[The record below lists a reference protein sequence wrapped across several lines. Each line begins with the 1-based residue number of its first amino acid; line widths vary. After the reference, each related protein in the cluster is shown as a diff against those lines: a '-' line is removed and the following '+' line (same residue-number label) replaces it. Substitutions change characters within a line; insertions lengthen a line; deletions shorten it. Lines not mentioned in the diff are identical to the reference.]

1 MSLPGRSQFAEP
13 REQTLAV
20 QQAGRGWPWPCAC
33 SALGRA
39 LTLQGGRRSL
49 GLAPPDSFPLKGW
62 SCAGPSQGVGL
73 AWSSST
79 CVRSPLLTTN

>member
-33 SALGRA
+33 SAH
-39 LTLQGGRRSL
+39 TLQGGGAVF

-73 AWSSST
+73 ARSSST
-79 CVRSPLLTTN
+79 CVRSPSLTTN